1 MHNNLNIFITM
12 NALHTISLSFFLPKS
27 QAHSIN
33 ILHHSCLRFLLLPT
47 LRHRIILCEIQ
58 AHAINTM
65 SLIRRCIVPLALEY
79 MPKMAPTV
87 TANDL
92 RPLHPERAVR
102 MPCHGA
108 RDAVEVCGPSAA
120 GREFVGGFVEGRV
133 AGRAGV
139 DALSGLVFVEFAG
152 EGGFGALFAEDAE
165 LF

>member
-1 MHNNLNIFITM
+1 
-12 NALHTISLSFFLPKS
+12 
-27 QAHSIN
+27 
-33 ILHHSCLRFLLLPT
+33 
-47 LRHRIILCEIQ
+47 
-58 AHAINTM
+58 
-65 SLIRRCIVPLALEY
+65 
-79 MPKMAPTV
+79 MAPTV

-120 GREFVGGFVEGRV
+120 GRELVGGFVEGRL

-165 LF
+165 LFFIEDGAPFVVGFLDWERHFGGVG